1 MRQAAFLTLLFLGLF
16 AVLAGV
22 LWTRSHWRAD
32 VGPYR
37 EAMWLRVVLHPER
50 FATGPGVAI
59 VRTLNRVGLALL
71 LVAVGIVLAEI
82 VRITALSHH

>member
-1 MRQAAFLTLLFLGLF
+1 MRQAAFLTLLFLGLI
-16 AVLAGV
+16 AVLAGA

-50 FATGPGVAI
+50 FATGRGVAI
-59 VRTLNRVGLALL
+59 VRSLNRVGLVLL
-71 LVAVGIVLAEI
+71 LAAVGVALAEI
-82 VRITALSHH
+82 LRSTLGG